1 MGFAWQTGEQK
12 PLDGRLLSRSS
23 VDKSVIKENPSGS
36 FVEEIKIGE
45 LAP

>member
-1 MGFAWQTGEQK
+1 MADRRAEA
-12 PLDGRLLSRSS
+12 PDGRLLSRSS